1 MAKIRIILKS
11 SKDADEKEFDASKQ
25 GGRFHQGRGVRPF
38 YVKRKEDDGSVKVY
52 SNKDANVVLANMENR
67 ASDILKG
74 YNDKHINWGLDQFRS
89 DFINAPKRELFL
101 SFAQVTIQQEYT
113 DRGKHKTATVASEAL
128 RPMEIY
134 DNQLSKRA
142 FQDISVKYLNGYID
156 FCRAKGNSD
165 TTLKIRLGEIRRIY
179 NIAIREGVAS
189 QELYPFSNGKEDGK
203 VHIPKTKGVFLIQVT
218 PNIQRVL

>member
-11 SKDADEKEFDASKQ
+11 SKDADEKESDASKQ
-25 GGRFHQGRGVRPF
+25 SGRFHQGRGVRPF

-74 YNDKHINWGLDQFRS
+74 YNEKHINWGLDQFRS

-101 SFAQVTIQQEYT
+101 SFAQATIQQEYT

-128 RPMEIY
+128 RSMEIY

-156 FCRAKGNSD
+156 FCCAKGNSD
-165 TTLKIRLGEIRRIY
+165 TTLKIRLGEIRMIY

-203 VHIPKTKGVFLIQVT
+203 VRIPKTKGEFLIQVI